1 MFLPSIWRELRQ
13 QSLLYNLALT
23 ITVHEVTKIFCS
35 LRSRSTSHVRARY
48 WKTNNFNNFS
58 VTERFPFRVIFHISI
73 SRWSCSVFF
82 LRIWSMFKK
91 KLAAS
96 RRKKRS
102 KKNSK
107 KNSGRFAAKF
117 VQKKIKPRSKKNAA
131 SRPICVQKK
140 IKPCSKKNAASRLIC
155 VQKNK

>member
-1 MFLPSIWRELRQ
+1 MRDAKNLYCCTTKFCHVKLVRKRSELLSALVSSKYLCSKLIFLNQDNKRAILPRRAFYFTVPSQ
-13 QSLLYNLALT
+13 A
-23 ITVHEVTKIFCS
+23 
-35 LRSRSTSHVRARY
+35 
-48 WKTNNFNNFS
+48 
-58 VTERFPFRVIFHISI
+58 
-73 SRWSCSVFF
+73 VFF

-96 RRKKRS
+96 RRKKR
-102 KKNSK
+102 SK